1 MLMVC
6 DRDRDR
12 DRETIRSYLARDR
25 ASVVRNRIEADTS
38 NRFVDPAAVKLT
50 EVPHLRDGTLL
61 EESRP
66 LAFTGSHP
74 TLIRQVWDRS
84 LR

>member
-1 MLMVC
+1 MLMV
-6 DRDRDR
+6 R
-12 DRETIRSYLARDR
+12 DRETIRSYLARDQ
-25 ASVVRNRIEADTS
+25 ASVVRNRVEAHTS
-38 NRFVDPAAVKLT
+38 NRFVDSVAVKLT
-50 EVPHLRDGTLL
+50 EDPHLRDGTLL